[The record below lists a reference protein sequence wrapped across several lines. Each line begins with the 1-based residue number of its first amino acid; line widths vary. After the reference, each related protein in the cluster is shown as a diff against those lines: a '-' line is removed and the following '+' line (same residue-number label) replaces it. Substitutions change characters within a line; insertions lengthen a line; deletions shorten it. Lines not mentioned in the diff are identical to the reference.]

1 MPGPGTLDFSL
12 ADANVR
18 RNVAR
23 EAAILLYF
31 GIEKEYRQA
40 KLRAAKTL
48 GVHFLPT
55 NLEVAMELDRI
66 AEENEGAARL
76 ERLVK
81 MRKEALNL
89 MKILKNFS
97 PLLVGSVWRGTIYRG
112 SDIDIIAY
120 HNEPHEILKLLEKK
134 FKILECGWTAVTKK
148 GEPKKSFHIIL
159 ELPGGEK
166 AEITVR
172 NVEELGVKETCEI
185 YGDKIS
191 GLSIHELE
199 KVLLENPTKR
209 FVPF

>member
-1 MPGPGTLDFSL
+1 LDFSTAN
-12 ADANVR
+12 ADLR
-18 RNVAR
+18 KNVAR
-23 EAAILLYF
+23 EAAALLYF
-31 GIEKEYRQA
+31 GVEKEYRQA

-120 HNEPHEILKLLEKK
+120 HNEPHEILKLLENK
-134 FKILECGWTAVTKK
+134 FKILECGWTAVTKRGK
-148 GEPKKSFHIIL
+148 PKKSFHIIL
-159 ELPGGEK
+159 ELPSGEK

>member
-1 MPGPGTLDFSL
+1 MGFSTS
-12 ADANVR
+12 DTDIR

-31 GIEKEYRQA
+31 GAEKEYRQA

-48 GVHFLPT
+48 GVHFLPS

-66 AEENEGAARL
+66 AEENEGNARM

-81 MRKEALNL
+81 MRREALNL
-89 MKILKNFS
+89 MRILEKFS
-97 PLLVGSVWRGTIYRG
+97 PLLVGSVWRGTIYRE

-120 HNEPHEILKLLEKK
+120 HSEPREVLRLLGER
-134 FKILECGWTAVTKK
+134 FKVLEWGWVAVTKRGK
-148 GEPKKSFHIIL
+148 PKKSFRIIL
-159 ELPGGEK
+159 ELPSGEK

-172 NVEELGVKETCEI
+172 GVEEFGVKETCEI
-185 YGDKIS
+185 YGDTIS
-191 GLSIHELE
+191 GLNIRGLE
-199 KVLLENPTKR
+199 KVLSENPTKR

>member
-1 MPGPGTLDFSL
+1 MGFSKAN
-12 ADANVR
+12 ADLR

-23 EAAILLYF
+23 EAATLLYF

-48 GVHFLPT
+48 GVHFLPS

-81 MRKEALNL
+81 MRKEALSL
-89 MKILKNFS
+89 MKLLEKFS
-97 PLLVGSVWRGTIYRG
+97 PVLVGSVWRGTIYRE

-120 HNEPHEILKLLEKK
+120 HNEPHEILKLLERK
-134 FKILECGWTAVTKK
+134 FKILESCWTAVTKR
-148 GEPKKSFHIIL
+148 GEPKKSFRIVL
-159 ELPGGEK
+159 ELPSGEK

-172 NVEELGVKETCEI
+172 GVEELGVKETCEI
-185 YGDKIS
+185 YGDTIS
-191 GLSIHELE
+191 GLSIQELE
-199 KVLLENPTKR
+199 KVLSENPTKR